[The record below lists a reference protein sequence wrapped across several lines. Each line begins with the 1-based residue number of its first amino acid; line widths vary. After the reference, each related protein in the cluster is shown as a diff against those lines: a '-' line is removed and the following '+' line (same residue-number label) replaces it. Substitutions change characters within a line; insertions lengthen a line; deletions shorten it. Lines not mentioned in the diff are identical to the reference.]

1 MPGFGVLGGGVAAGQ
16 AEAAGREH
24 VLART
29 CEKLEHNPG
38 GATIAGFVP
47 VAPTDVPGFLDA
59 AEEAAHPDRC
69 RRLSA
74 GHAAEQKGGER
85 IVRSRL
91 GLVGEEGVDP
101 AAAAD
106 R

>member
-1 MPGFGVLGGGVAAGQ
+1 MLQGASTLRRKQRTQTGV
-16 AEAAGREH
+16 
-24 VLART
+24 
-29 CEKLEHNPG
+29 
-38 GATIAGFVP
+38 GAS
-47 VAPTDVPGFLDA
+47 
-59 AEEAAHPDRC
+59 
-69 RRLSA
+69 SA

-85 IVRSRL
+85 IVGLHS

>member
-1 MPGFGVLGGGVAAGQ
+1 MAAGET
-16 AEAAGREH
+16 EAAGREH
-24 VLART
+24 IGARAG
-29 CEKLEHNPG
+29 EELEHNPG
-38 GATIAGFVP
+38 PAALAVFVP
-47 VAPTDVPGFLDA
+47 VAPTDVPGLLDA
-59 AEEAAHPDRC
+59 AQEAAHPDRC

-74 GHAAEQKGGER
+74 GHAAEQKGGQG
-85 IVRSRL
+85 IIGLHS